1 MKTQQDTVKLNTKQ
15 GAGKKSSFMRT
26 WGTLL
31 GFLLLMVVFSAIR
44 PDVFPSGR
52 NLKNIIEQVATLAI
66 VASGVTVVMVTGD
79 FDLSV
84 GAIASLVGIV
94 TAMLMKAGI
103 STFASILLGLSLGT
117 AAGLLNGLIIAY
129 GGLSAFVGTLAT
141 MTAFGGAALLISRGT
156 TLFGMPENFRFL
168 GQGAL
173 GFLPVSVIIMLLSL
187 FSIYALLEQTTFGRR
202 LYAIGGN
209 EEASFLSG
217 IRTKFVRF
225 AAFGISGFFASLG
238 GIVLTSRLYSA
249 HPQAGSPFMLN
260 AAAAVF
266 LGMTAFREG
275 EANIWGTLLGVL
287 IMGVMGNGLNILG
300 INSYAQSILTGIII
314 ILAVLI
320 SSLAKKKA

>member
-1 MKTQQDTVKLNTKQ
+1 MKQTALDNDKEKRT
-15 GAGKKSSFMRT
+15 GAFIRT
-26 WGTLL
+26 WGTLI
-31 GFLLLMVVFSAIR
+31 GFLLLMTIFSAIR

-52 NLKNIIEQVATLAI
+52 NLKNIIEQVATLSI
-66 VASGVTVVMVTGD
+66 VASGVTVVMITGD

-94 TAMLMKAGI
+94 TALLMKAGMG
-103 STFASILLGLSLGT
+103 TFASILIGLTLGT
-117 AAGLLNGLIIAY
+117 SAGLLNGLIIAY

-141 MTAFGGAALLISRGT
+141 MTAYSGAALLISKGT
-156 TLFGMPENFRFL
+156 TVFGLPENFRFL
-168 GQGAL
+168 GQGSL
-173 GFLPVSVIIMLLSL
+173 GFLPISVIIMLLTL
-187 FSIYALLEQTTFGRR
+187 LGIYILLEQTTFGRR

-217 IRTKFVRF
+217 IRTKQIRF
-225 AAFGISGFFASLG
+225 IAFGISGFFASLG

-275 EANIWGTLLGVL
+275 EANVWGTLLGVL

-300 INSYAQSILTGIII
+300 INTYAQSILTGVIIV
-314 ILAVLI
+314 LAVLL

>member
-1 MKTQQDTVKLNTKQ
+1 MFKKNMKNKLETDSQ
-15 GAGKKSSFMRT
+15 GKFIRT
-26 WGTLL
+26 WGTLI
-31 GFLLLMVVFSAIR
+31 GFGLLLLVFTVLKPS
-44 PDVFPSGR
+44 VFPSVR

-84 GAIASLVGIV
+84 GAISSLVGIV
-94 TAMLMKAGI
+94 AAMLMKAGV
-103 STFASILLGLSLGT
+103 STPLCIFLALILGI
-117 AAGLLNGLIIAY
+117 AAGLINGVFIAY

-141 MTAFGGAALLISRGT
+141 MTAFGGTALLISGGT
-156 TLFGMPENFRFL
+156 TIFGLPENFRFL
-168 GQGAL
+168 GQGNI
-173 GFLPVSVIIMLLSL
+173 GIVPFSVVIMILTL
-187 FSIYALLEQTTFGRR
+187 FVVYTLLEQTTFGRR

-209 EEASFLSG
+209 PEASFLSG
-217 IRTKFVRF
+217 IDTKKVRLVS
-225 AAFGISGFFASLG
+225 FGISGFFAALG
-238 GIVLTSRLYSA
+238 GVVLTSRLYSA

-275 EANIWGTLLGVL
+275 EANLWGTLLGVL

-300 INSYAQSILTGIII
+300 INTYIQSILTGIII
-314 ILAVLI
+314 ILAVLF

>member
-1 MKTQQDTVKLNTKQ
+1 MTNAKIQ
-15 GAGKKSSFMRT
+15 KKSDREFSSGKFIRT

-31 GFLLLMVVFSAIR
+31 GFILLLLIFTVIR

-52 NLKNIIEQVATLAI
+52 NLKNVVEQVATLAI

-94 TAMLMKAGI
+94 TAMLMKAGVN
-103 STFASILLGLSLGT
+103 TPLSILLALLLGT
-117 AAGLLNGLIIAY
+117 GAGLINGVLISY

-141 MTAFGGAALLISRGT
+141 MTAFSGIALLISGGT
-156 TLFGMPENFRFL
+156 TIFGLPENFRFL
-168 GQGAL
+168 GQGSL
-173 GFLPVSVIIMLLSL
+173 GIIPFSVLIMAAAL
-187 FSIYALLEQTTFGRR
+187 FSVYILLEQTIYGRR

-209 EEASFLSG
+209 SEASYFSG
-217 IRTKFVRF
+217 INTKKVRLL
-225 AAFGISGFFASLG
+225 AFGISGFFAAIG

-275 EANIWGTLLGVL
+275 EANLLGTLLGVL
-287 IMGVMGNGLNILG
+287 IMGVMGNGLNIMG
-300 INSYAQSILTGIII
+300 INTYVQSILTGIII

-320 SSLAKKKA
+320 SSLAKKKKV

>member
-1 MKTQQDTVKLNTKQ
+1 MTDERIVGKMKDKIDT
-15 GAGKKSSFMRT
+15 GKFIRT

-31 GFLLLMVVFSAIR
+31 GFILLFLIFTIIR

-52 NLKNIIEQVATLAI
+52 NIRNVIEQVATLAI

-94 TAMLMKAGI
+94 CAMLMEAGLNTPLSI
-103 STFASILLGLSLGT
+103 ALALVLGTFAGFI
-117 AAGLLNGLIIAY
+117 NGVLVAY
-129 GGLSAFVGTLAT
+129 GGLSAFVSTLAT
-141 MTAFGGAALLISRGT
+141 MTAFGGISLLLSGGT
-156 TLFGMPENFRFL
+156 TIFGLPENFRFL
-168 GQGAL
+168 GQGSI
-173 GFLPVSVIIMLLSL
+173 GFIPFSVILMVVVLVVVYLM
-187 FSIYALLEQTTFGRR
+187 LEQTTYGRR

-217 IRTKFVRF
+217 INTKKVRL
-225 AAFGISGFFASLG
+225 AAFCLSGFFASVG
-238 GIVLTSRLYSA
+238 GVVLTSRLYSA

-266 LGMTAFREG
+266 LGMTAFRDG
-275 EANIWGTLLGVL
+275 EANIWGTLLGVF

-300 INSYAQSILTGIII
+300 INTYVQSILTGVIII
-314 ILAVLI
+314 MAVLL

>member
-1 MKTQQDTVKLNTKQ
+1 MTNVRIQKIFDREFS
-15 GAGKKSSFMRT
+15 AGKFIRT

-31 GFLLLMVVFSAIR
+31 GFILLLLIFTVIR

-52 NLKNIIEQVATLAI
+52 NLKNIVEQVATLAI

-94 TAMLMKAGI
+94 TAMLMKAGVNT
-103 STFASILLGLSLGT
+103 SLSILLALLLGT
-117 AAGLLNGLIIAY
+117 GAGLINGVLISY

-141 MTAFGGAALLISRGT
+141 MTAFSGIALLISGGT
-156 TLFGMPENFRFL
+156 TIFGLPENFRFL
-168 GQGAL
+168 GQGSL
-173 GFLPVSVIIMLLSL
+173 GIIPFSVLIMAIALLSVY
-187 FSIYALLEQTTFGRR
+187 ILLEQTTFGRR

-209 EEASFLSG
+209 SEASYFSG
-217 IRTKFVRF
+217 INTKKIRLL
-225 AAFGISGFFASLG
+225 AFGISGFFAAIG

-275 EANIWGTLLGVL
+275 EANLLGTLLGVL
-287 IMGVMGNGLNILG
+287 IMGVMGNGLNIMG
-300 INSYAQSILTGIII
+300 INTYVQSILTGVII

>member
-1 MKTQQDTVKLNTKQ
+1 MKAHVIDTNRKETR
-15 GAGKKSSFMRT
+15 GAFIRT
-26 WGTLL
+26 WGTLI
-31 GFLLLMVVFSAIR
+31 GFILLLTLFSVIR
-44 PDVFPSGR
+44 PDVFPSAR
-52 NLKNIIEQVATLAI
+52 NLQNIIEQVATLAI
-66 VASGVTVVMVTGD
+66 VASGVTVVMITGD

-94 TAMLMKAGI
+94 CALLMKAEMG
-103 STFASILLGLSLGT
+103 TFLSIILSLGLGT

-141 MTAFGGAALLISRGT
+141 MTAFSGAALLISKGT
-156 TLFGMPENFRFL
+156 TVFGLPEQFTIL
-168 GQGAL
+168 GQGAV
-173 GFLPVSVIIMLLSL
+173 GIFPISVIIMVLTLLV
-187 FSIYALLEQTTFGRR
+187 IYLLLEQTTYGRR

-209 EEASFLSG
+209 EEASFLAG
-217 IRTKFVRF
+217 IRTRGVRLI
-225 AAFGISGFFASLG
+225 AFGISGFFASLG
-238 GIVLTSRLYSA
+238 GIVLTSRLASA

-300 INSYAQSILTGIII
+300 INTYAQSILTGIII
-314 ILAVLI
+314 ILAVLT

>member
-1 MKTQQDTVKLNTKQ
+1 MVNAKLKKIFDREFS
-15 GAGKKSSFMRT
+15 AGKFIRT

-31 GFLLLMVVFSAIR
+31 GFILLLLIFTVIR

-52 NLKNIIEQVATLAI
+52 NLKNVIEQVATLAI
-66 VASGVTVVMVTGD
+66 VASGVTVVTVTGD

-84 GAIASLVGIV
+84 GSIASLVGIV
-94 TAMLMKAGI
+94 TAMLMKAGVN
-103 STFASILLGLSLGT
+103 TPLSILLALLLGT
-117 AAGLLNGLIIAY
+117 GAGLINGVLISY

-141 MTAFGGAALLISRGT
+141 MTAFSGIALLLSGGT
-156 TLFGMPENFRFL
+156 TIFGLPENFRFL
-168 GQGAL
+168 GQGSL
-173 GFLPVSVIIMLLSL
+173 GIIPFSVLIMATAL
-187 FSIYALLEQTTFGRR
+187 FSVYILLEQTVYGRR

-209 EEASFLSG
+209 SEASYFSG
-217 IRTKFVRF
+217 INTKKVRLLT
-225 AAFGISGFFASLG
+225 FGISGFFAAIG

-275 EANIWGTLLGVL
+275 EANLLGTLLGVL
-287 IMGVMGNGLNILG
+287 IMGVMGNGLNIMG
-300 INSYAQSILTGIII
+300 INTYVQSILTGVII

>member
-1 MKTQQDTVKLNTKQ
+1 MNEHQAIQNKSGIIVRVVK
-15 GAGKKSSFMRT
+15 T
-26 WGTLL
+26 WGTLI
-31 GFLLLMVVFSAIR
+31 GFILLLLVFTGIR
-44 PDVFPSGR
+44 PDVFPSLR
-52 NLKNIIEQVATLAI
+52 NLKNIVEQVATLVI

-84 GAIASLVGIV
+84 GAIASLVGII
-94 TAMLMKAGI
+94 AALLMKAGFGTLP
-103 STFASILLGLSLGT
+103 SVLVALGFGT
-117 AAGLLNGLIIAY
+117 ATGLLNGLLIAY

-141 MTAFGGAALLISRGT
+141 MTAYSGAALLISKGT
-156 TLFGMPENFRFL
+156 TIFALPENFKVL
-168 GQGAL
+168 GQGSL
-173 GFLPVSVIIMLLSL
+173 GFLPISVIVMLLTL
-187 FSIYALLEQTTFGRR
+187 GIVYLLLEQTTYGRK

-217 IRTKFVRF
+217 IRIRRVRL

-238 GIVLTSRLYSA
+238 GIVLTSRLFSA

-275 EANIWGTLLGVL
+275 EANIWGTLLGAL

-300 INSYAQSILTGIII
+300 INTYVQSILTGAII
-314 ILAVLI
+314 ILAVLL

>member
-1 MKTQQDTVKLNTKQ
+1 MNEYQAIQNKSGIIVRVVK
-15 GAGKKSSFMRT
+15 T
-26 WGTLL
+26 WGTLI
-31 GFLLLMVVFSAIR
+31 GFILLLLVFTGIR
-44 PDVFPSGR
+44 PDVFPSLR
-52 NLKNIIEQVATLAI
+52 NLKNIVEQVATLVI

-84 GAIASLVGIV
+84 GAIASLVGII
-94 TAMLMKAGI
+94 AALLMKAGFGTLP
-103 STFASILLGLSLGT
+103 SVLVALGFGT
-117 AAGLLNGLIIAY
+117 ATGLLNGLLIAY

-141 MTAFGGAALLISRGT
+141 MTAYSGAALLISKGT
-156 TLFGMPENFRFL
+156 TIFALPENFKVL
-168 GQGAL
+168 GQGSL
-173 GFLPVSVIIMLLSL
+173 GFLPISVIVMLLTL
-187 FSIYALLEQTTFGRR
+187 GIVYLLLEQTTYGRK

-217 IRTKFVRF
+217 IRIHRVRL

-238 GIVLTSRLYSA
+238 GIVLTSRLFSA

-275 EANIWGTLLGVL
+275 EANIWGTLLGAL

-300 INSYAQSILTGIII
+300 INTYVQSILTGAII
-314 ILAVLI
+314 ILAVLL

>member
-1 MKTQQDTVKLNTKQ
+1 MINAKIQKIS
-15 GAGKKSSFMRT
+15 GREFSAGKFIRT

-31 GFLLLMVVFSAIR
+31 GFILLLLIFTIIR

-52 NLKNIIEQVATLAI
+52 NLKNVVEQVATLAI

-94 TAMLMKAGI
+94 TAMLMKVGVN
-103 STFASILLGLSLGT
+103 TPLSILLALLMGT
-117 AAGLLNGLIIAY
+117 GAGLINGVLISY

-141 MTAFGGAALLISRGT
+141 MTAFSGIALLISGGT
-156 TLFGMPENFRFL
+156 TIFGLPENFRFL
-168 GQGAL
+168 GQGSLGIIPFSVLIMVIAL
-173 GFLPVSVIIMLLSL
+173 LTVYI
-187 FSIYALLEQTTFGRR
+187 LLEQTTFGRR

-209 EEASFLSG
+209 SEASYFSG
-217 IRTKFVRF
+217 INTKKIRLL
-225 AAFGISGFFASLG
+225 AFGISGFFAAIG

-275 EANIWGTLLGVL
+275 EANLLGTLLGVL
-287 IMGVMGNGLNILG
+287 IMGVMGNGLNIMG
-300 INSYAQSILTGIII
+300 INTYVQSILTGIII

>member
-1 MKTQQDTVKLNTKQ
+1 MKQTSLDTEKQKLA
-15 GAGKKSSFMRT
+15 GAFIRT
-26 WGTLL
+26 WGTLIGL
-31 GFLLLMVVFSAIR
+31 LLLMVIFSAIR

-52 NLKNIIEQVATLAI
+52 NLRNIIEQVATLAI

-84 GAIASLVGIV
+84 GAISSLVGII
-94 TAMLMKAGI
+94 TALLMKAGI
-103 STFASILLGLSLGT
+103 GTGTSIIIGLALGT
-117 AAGLLNGLIIAY
+117 SAGLLNGLIIAY

-141 MTAFGGAALLISRGT
+141 MTAYSGAALLISKGT
-156 TLFGMPENFRFL
+156 TIFELPENFRFI
-168 GQGAL
+168 GQGSI
-173 GFLPVSVIIMLLSL
+173 GFVPVSIVIMLITL
-187 FSIYALLEQTTFGRR
+187 FGIYLLLEQTTFGRR

-217 IRTKFVRF
+217 IRTRQVRF
-225 AAFGISGFFASLG
+225 LAFGISGFFASLG

-275 EANIWGTLLGVL
+275 EANLWGTLLGVL

-300 INSYAQSILTGIII
+300 INTYAQSILTGIII
-314 ILAVLI
+314 IFAVLL